1 MTSDRT
7 VDRLLRQQAAL
18 AEFGSFAFGETDLQ
32 KILIEASRICAQS
45 LDVPFSKICRYRPDV
60 NDVLVVAGF
69 GWGPGVVGCVISQA
83 DETSTQGRAFVTGE
97 PVILE
102 DIRLAN
108 SYRLPDFYSE
118 NCVVST
124 ADVPIKGRNGPF
136 GVLEVDCSKQRTFD
150 QHDIDFLMG
159 FANVVAEA
167 VSTAERTV
175 ALQQA
180 LSEMQRLGDEKN
192 VLAAE
197 LQHRVRNNLQLVHGM
212 LIRQISLPDAS
223 ARKGIKAIARRVL
236 ALARVYDHL
245 LGHGLVQKID
255 FGGYLKSLCTNL
267 REFQEVGLH
276 EIDLIC
282 EAESMNLELD
292 LVTTLGIVVTEITSN
307 AYLHAFPS
315 TSGIVRVSLT
325 HKEDIGY
332 LTISD
337 NGVGFVPSSTSKR
350 HGIGLIKR
358 LVEQENG
365 TADLDCE
372 NGTVWNLAF
381 PLAGE
386 ALAKPEIVARPSV

>member
-18 AEFGSFAFGETDLQ
+18 AEFGSFAFGENDLQ
-32 KILIEASRICAQS
+32 AILIEASRICAQS
-45 LDVPFSKICRYRPDV
+45 LDVPFSKICRYRPEV
-60 NDVLVVAGF
+60 NDLLVVAGF

-118 NCVVST
+118 NRVVST
-124 ADVPIKGRNGPF
+124 ADVLIKGRNGPF

-150 QHDIDFLMG
+150 RHDIDFLTG

-175 ALQQA
+175 SLQQA
-180 LSEMQRLGDEKN
+180 LNEMQRLGDEKS
-192 VLAAE
+192 VLASE
-197 LQHRVRNNLQLVHGM
+197 LQHRVRNNLQLVYGM
-212 LIRQISLPDAS
+212 LIRQISLPGAS

-245 LGHGLVQKID
+245 LDHGLVQKID
-255 FGGYLKSLCTNL
+255 FGDYLKSLCNNL

-276 EIDLIC
+276 EVDLIC
-282 EAESMNLELD
+282 EADSMNLELD

-315 TSGIVRVSLT
+315 TSGTVRVSLT
-325 HKEDIGY
+325 HSEGMGR

-358 LVEQENG
+358 LIEQENG
-365 TADLDCE
+365 TADVECE
-372 NGTVWNLAF
+372 NGTVWNIAF

-386 ALAKPEIVARPSV
+386 APAKPEIMALTPV